1 MKGACSQRFLVVL
14 TTRPEEFWRRAEN
27 PKQIDSSDDA
37 AGPTKPSKLRFM
49 KSCIVELNY
58 KFPALGTR
66 CSPQSTQGPLVFPG
80 HWSSSLKFRGV
91 FSRFLAVSTTVN
103 NGRLQKVFPGK
114 TFEIKKE
121 TFLLREIRDVEPYKF
136 KRGTNETGQAWSEV
150 ADDVNQHE
158 GFKVM
163 PRYQRSVRDRFNKLL
178 SDAERGGEGQEQ
190 ILSLCLKQKLC

>member
-1 MKGACSQRFLVVL
+1 MLWLSDSVEVFMCSLMLFYFVL
-14 TTRPEEFWRRAEN
+14 TSFFFYRGSFRWTAE
-27 PKQIDSSDDA
+27 
-37 AGPTKPSKLRFM
+37 
-49 KSCIVELNY
+49 
-58 KFPALGTR
+58 
-66 CSPQSTQGPLVFPG
+66 
-80 HWSSSLKFRGV
+80 
-91 FSRFLAVSTTVN
+91 
-103 NGRLQKVFPGK
+103 
-114 TFEIKKE
+114 KE

-163 PRYQRSVRDRFNKLL
+163 PIYQRSVRDRFNKLL